1 MVPNAFTNCCLD
13 LFYETDLFLLL
24 LFFSKIYFSYS
35 NYCKNSL
42 DELAIIQKLDGI
54 IADLVADGLH
64 DIADLIEIEKQ
75 KIGNKFNQ
83 AELQSQIELEDL
95 IKTNKELLDE

>member
-1 MVPNAFTNCCLD
+1 MENFIKLHNKMHTVH
-13 LFYETDLFLLL
+13 
-24 LFFSKIYFSYS
+24 KR
-35 NYCKNSL
+35 KNSL

>member
-1 MVPNAFTNCCLD
+1 MHKFH
-13 LFYETDLFLLL
+13 
-24 LFFSKIYFSYS
+24 KR
-35 NYCKNSL
+35 KNSL

>member
-1 MVPNAFTNCCLD
+1 MENFIKLHNKMHT
-13 LFYETDLFLLL
+13 FH
-24 LFFSKIYFSYS
+24 KR
-35 NYCKNSL
+35 KNSL

-75 KIGNKFNQ
+75 KIGNKLNQ

-95 IKTNKELLDE
+95 TKTNKELLDE

>member
-1 MVPNAFTNCCLD
+1 MENFIKLHNKMHK
-13 LFYETDLFLLL
+13 FH
-24 LFFSKIYFSYS
+24 KR
-35 NYCKNSL
+35 KNSL

>member
-1 MVPNAFTNCCLD
+1 MENFIKLHNKMHT
-13 LFYETDLFLLL
+13 FH
-24 LFFSKIYFSYS
+24 KR
-35 NYCKNSL
+35 KNSL

-95 IKTNKELLDE
+95 IKANKELLDE

>member
-1 MVPNAFTNCCLD
+1 MENFIKLHNKMHKFHKRQKA
-13 LFYETDLFLLL
+13 
-24 LFFSKIYFSYS
+24 
-35 NYCKNSL
+35 L
-42 DELAIIQKLDGI
+42 DELSIIQKLDGI
-54 IADLVADGLH
+54 IADLNADGLNE
-64 DIADLIEIEKQ
+64 IANLVEIEKQ

>member
-1 MVPNAFTNCCLD
+1 MHTFHKRKTA
-13 LFYETDLFLLL
+13 
-24 LFFSKIYFSYS
+24 
-35 NYCKNSL
+35 L
-42 DELAIIQKLDGI
+42 DELAVIQKLDGI

>member
-1 MVPNAFTNCCLD
+1 MENFIKLHNKMHT
-13 LFYETDLFLLL
+13 FH
-24 LFFSKIYFSYS
+24 KR
-35 NYCKNSL
+35 KNSL

>member
-1 MVPNAFTNCCLD
+1 MHTFH
-13 LFYETDLFLLL
+13 
-24 LFFSKIYFSYS
+24 KR
-35 NYCKNSL
+35 KNSL

>member
-1 MVPNAFTNCCLD
+1 MENFIKLHNKMHT
-13 LFYETDLFLLL
+13 FH
-24 LFFSKIYFSYS
+24 KR
-35 NYCKNSL
+35 KNSL

-75 KIGNKFNQ
+75 KIGNTFNP

>member
-1 MVPNAFTNCCLD
+1 MENFIKLHNKMHT
-13 LFYETDLFLLL
+13 FH
-24 LFFSKIYFSYS
+24 KR
-35 NYCKNSL
+35 KNSL

-83 AELQSQIELEDL
+83 AELESQIELEDL
-95 IKTNKELLDE
+95 IKTNKELLDV

>member
-1 MVPNAFTNCCLD
+1 MENFIKLHNKMHTFHKRKTA
-13 LFYETDLFLLL
+13 
-24 LFFSKIYFSYS
+24 
-35 NYCKNSL
+35 L
-42 DELAIIQKLDGI
+42 DELAVIQKLDGI

>member
-1 MVPNAFTNCCLD
+1 MENFIKLHNKMHTFN
-13 LFYETDLFLLL
+13 
-24 LFFSKIYFSYS
+24 KR
-35 NYCKNSL
+35 KNSL

>member
-1 MVPNAFTNCCLD
+1 MENFIKLHNKMHT
-13 LFYETDLFLLL
+13 FH
-24 LFFSKIYFSYS
+24 KR
-35 NYCKNSL
+35 KNSL
-42 DELAIIQKLDGI
+42 DELAINQKLDGI

>member
-1 MVPNAFTNCCLD
+1 MHTFH
-13 LFYETDLFLLL
+13 
-24 LFFSKIYFSYS
+24 KR
-35 NYCKNSL
+35 KNSL

-95 IKTNKELLDE
+95 IKTNKESLDE